1 MASSVKAKQNLKDIR
16 FSKKNP
22 LIKVLEPRIMFDGA
36 FLFSA
41 VDTFDNLES
50 QNNSNSQDIS
60 SLSIEGN
67 EALFSSN
74 QSNKEF
80 VFIDSGVNNY
90 QSLIESMDST
100 KQVYIIDANRDGFIQ
115 IQNILQNESNVD
127 AVHLIG
133 HGSAGQIIFG
143 NSTLNAESLNQ
154 YSDALRVIGG
164 ALTTSGDILFYGCNI
179 AQSDAGQLLVQQ
191 IGNITQADIASST
204 DITGRDGD
212 WELEHNVGEIETR
225 AMAFKNF
232 DGNLLENG
240 IDSINS
246 NVVNLSGATNFEA
259 RWRSGNNQG
268 QMDNS
273 GNRFIITLERE
284 NITNSGGTLVFDVA
298 GSVSSYVASSSNKI
312 NSYIIFLNDDV
323 NRRASAS
330 AGSVTFDNTILGIYS
345 AYDKTIDNSYLDKSG
360 ATYPSSSATKVNKRI
375 FENLQ
380 TSATTSND
388 WLSLSNSNKTIAF
401 GAQNGLKGDF
411 IRVIT
416 MATPTNTAP
425 DADPDYAVVNEDAT
439 LNVSNNANK
448 NLSGSYDAAGEHSGD
463 VMDGNSSAN
472 NDSDA
477 DGDSLTIT
485 SFRTGSSVGNG
496 TAGTVGQA
504 LTGTYGQLTLNA
516 NGSYSYVANQ
526 AAADYLDAGDSGVY
540 DYFNYTISDGT
551 TTDTTT
557 IRIEILG
564 VNDDIIAV
572 NDYDAVN
579 EDATIT
585 RSSSSSYSVD
595 YDDTDA
601 DADDNNTNFTITAI
615 KIGSTEGSGTAGSI
629 GSALTGT
636 YGQLTMNSNGSYSY
650 TANQSA
656 ADDLDEGDTAYDYF
670 NYTVS
675 DGTDT
680 DIAVLRITVT
690 GINDAPVAQ
699 NDVGVINEDA
709 TLTVSNSANANVSGS
724 YDATGEHSGDV
735 INTSSSSHTD
745 SDPDDSASLV
755 VSAIRLGGTEGSGTA
770 GSIGSALTG
779 TYGQLTIAANGSYS
793 YVANQSAADDLDA
806 GDSATDVFNY
816 TLSDG
821 TATDIGT
828 ITITVLGLND
838 PVVAVNDTGSVNE
851 DATLTVSDGSGD
863 IIANNDTDADD
874 SASLVVSAIRLGGT
888 EGSGTAGTL
897 GQALTGTYGQL
908 TLNANGSYTYVANQA
923 AADDLDA
930 GDTATD
936 VFNYTLSDGTATD
949 IATITITVTGIND
962 PVVAVN
968 DTGSVNE
975 DATLTVSDGSGD
987 IIANNDTDADDSASL
1002 VVSAIRLGGTEGS
1015 GTAGTL
1021 GQALTGTYGQLTLNA
1036 NGSYSYVANQSAAD
1050 DLDAGD
1056 TATDVFNYT
1065 LSDGTATDIATITI
1079 TVTGIND
1086 APVAQN
1092 DVGVINED
1100 ATLTVS
1106 NSANANVSGS
1116 YDATGEHS
1124 GDVIN
1129 TSSSSHTDSDPDDS
1143 ASLVVSAIRLGSSE
1157 GSGTAGTLGSAL
1169 TGTYG
1174 TLTMNANGSYTYVAD
1189 QTAAD
1194 NLNAGQSAT
1203 DSFNYTLSDGTAT
1216 DIGVIQI
1223 TVLGLNNDSSNAAPS
1238 ATNDTDAVNAN
1249 ETITRSDG
1257 SSQDVQRDDTDS
1269 DGDTLTVSAIRTGA
1283 ESGSGTSGSV
1293 GSALTGTYGTLTI
1306 AADGS
1311 YSYVAD
1317 QDAAD
1322 SISDGAT
1329 ATDTFTYTITDGDK
1343 TDTAEIVIT
1352 VTGTSFIAVNDTDSV
1367 NEDATVTAT
1376 DGSSTDVITDDSGSG
1391 TLVVSA
1397 IRLGGTEGS
1406 GTAGTVGSA
1415 LTGTYGTLTL
1425 NANGSYT
1432 YVADQA
1438 AADALDA
1445 NDTATDVFNYTLS
1458 NGSSTDT
1465 ATLTITVTGIND
1477 PVVATNDT
1485 GSVNEDATLTVSD
1498 GSGDII
1504 ADNDTDA
1511 DDSASLVVSAIRTGG
1526 TEGSGTAGTVGS
1538 ALTGTYGTLTL
1549 NANGSYTYVADQAA
1563 ADALDANDTATD
1575 VFNYTLSDGTATDTA
1590 TITITVTG
1598 VDDDIT
1604 AVNDTDAVDEDGT
1617 ISRAAGSAYDIDSD
1631 DTDLDDSSSSS
1642 ITAIRIGGVEG
1653 GGTAGTV
1660 GSALTGTYG
1669 TLTLNANG
1677 SYTYVADQAAADA
1690 LDANDTATDS
1700 FNYTVTSG
1708 SQTDTATLVIT
1719 VTGINDPVVAANDTG
1734 SVNEDATL
1742 TVSDGSGDIIADN
1755 DTDADDS
1762 ASLVVS
1768 AIRTGGT
1775 EGSGTAGTV
1784 GSALTGTYGTLTLN
1798 ANGSYTY
1805 VADQAAAD
1813 ALDAN
1818 DTATDVFNYTL
1829 SDGTAT
1835 DTATIT
1841 ITVTGVDDDITAVND
1856 TDTVDEDATISR
1868 DAGSSYDIDS
1878 DDVDLDDSSSSSITA
1893 IRIGANE
1900 GNGVSGT
1907 VGSALTGTYG
1917 TLTLNANG
1925 SYTYVA
1931 DQAAADALDAND
1943 TATDSFNYTVTS
1955 GSQTDIATLI
1965 ITVTGINDDV
1975 IAVNDTDAVTE
1986 DSTITRSTSDEQEL
2000 DADDTDLDASSST
2013 TITEIRL
2020 GATEGSGTAGTI
2032 GQPLVGTY
2040 GTLTVNADGSYT
2052 YVADQAAADN
2062 LGAGASATDSFNY
2075 TVSDGTDTDIATLI
2089 ITVTGTDP
2097 KNNPIA
2103 ADDTGSVNDGDTLTV
2118 SDGASD
2124 LIASNDSDADTAT
2137 SSLTISGI
2145 RTGTEGGTG
2154 TTGTVGTSLV
2164 GVYGTLTVNA
2174 NGSYTYT
2181 ANTEA
2186 AKNLAPGATEQDY
2199 FTYTLTDGVDIDKAQ
2214 ITIDVTGKNN
2224 APTSSKIP
2232 IINLLENQKIVID
2245 KTSFFTDPDPA
2256 ENSYG
2261 QLTYT
2266 TTGLPSQL
2274 TINEDTGKITG
2285 TFGPDEYGTYTF
2297 TITGTDGGNLST
2309 QETVTILV
2317 RKPVPG
2323 VDDDVKVNKKGEYK
2337 RVKVTANNVE
2347 KISLRSTVVMQ
2358 ALNINYSLPEIVK
2371 DLSFSGGLKIVD
2383 VGSEV
2388 MNTKLIPDQKG
2399 VTVGFSISDDFQQN
2413 VKQYTGVMKDGSAL
2427 PTWIKIDPSNGQ
2439 TLTQFPDGVETVEIK
2454 IIAIEKDNTSRDIN
2468 VLLDKGEIASDPAM
2482 QKNLDAFLD
2491 RSASLKTLVNVD
2503 TQGQI
2508 NLIREN
2514 NNVIDESLTSNLN
2527 SPNIITNNVPD
2538 VFFQEGFEPQATFK
2552 MSNIE
2557 TTDNG
2562 FTANVIDDNR
2572 SNVKQYSASFEN
2584 GTPLP
2589 QWIKINSQSG
2599 VIEANP
2605 PSGIEKI
2612 SFKVLAE
2619 DEDGELR
2626 ILDVELDFTENSN
2639 DELSLSLP
2647 QNQMDTNGFTGLSE
2661 QVLAEYNNYNNYG
2674 SGLISRINA

>member
-1 MASSVKAKQNLKDIR
+1 M
-16 FSKKNP
+16 
-22 LIKVLEPRIMFDGA
+22 
-36 FLFSA
+36 
-41 VDTFDNLES
+41 
-50 QNNSNSQDIS
+50 
-60 SLSIEGN
+60 
-67 EALFSSN
+67 
-74 QSNKEF
+74 
-80 VFIDSGVNNY
+80 
-90 QSLIESMDST
+90 
-100 KQVYIIDANRDGFIQ
+100 
-115 IQNILQNESNVD
+115 
-127 AVHLIG
+127 
-133 HGSAGQIIFG
+133 
-143 NSTLNAESLNQ
+143 
-154 YSDALRVIGG
+154 
-164 ALTTSGDILFYGCNI
+164 
-179 AQSDAGQLLVQQ
+179 
-191 IGNITQADIASST
+191 
-204 DITGRDGD
+204 
-212 WELEHNVGEIETR
+212 
-225 AMAFKNF
+225 
-232 DGNLLENG
+232 
-240 IDSINS
+240 
-246 NVVNLSGATNFEA
+246 
-259 RWRSGNNQG
+259 
-268 QMDNS
+268 
-273 GNRFIITLERE
+273 
-284 NITNSGGTLVFDVA
+284 
-298 GSVSSYVASSSNKI
+298 
-312 NSYIIFLNDDV
+312 
-323 NRRASAS
+323 
-330 AGSVTFDNTILGIYS
+330 
-345 AYDKTIDNSYLDKSG
+345 
-360 ATYPSSSATKVNKRI
+360 
-375 FENLQ
+375 
-380 TSATTSND
+380 
-388 WLSLSNSNKTIAF
+388 
-401 GAQNGLKGDF
+401 
-411 IRVIT
+411 
-416 MATPTNTAP
+416 
-425 DADPDYAVVNEDAT
+425 
-439 LNVSNNANK
+439 
-448 NLSGSYDAAGEHSGD
+448 
-463 VMDGNSSAN
+463 
-472 NDSDA
+472 
-477 DGDSLTIT
+477 
-485 SFRTGSSVGNG
+485 
-496 TAGTVGQA
+496 
-504 LTGTYGQLTLNA
+504 
-516 NGSYSYVANQ
+516 
-526 AAADYLDAGDSGVY
+526 
-540 DYFNYTISDGT
+540 
-551 TTDTTT
+551 
-557 IRIEILG
+557 
-564 VNDDIIAV
+564 
-572 NDYDAVN
+572 
-579 EDATIT
+579 
-585 RSSSSSYSVD
+585 
-595 YDDTDA
+595 
-601 DADDNNTNFTITAI
+601 
-615 KIGSTEGSGTAGSI
+615 
-629 GSALTGT
+629 
-636 YGQLTMNSNGSYSY
+636 
-650 TANQSA
+650 
-656 ADDLDEGDTAYDYF
+656 
-670 NYTVS
+670 
-675 DGTDT
+675 
-680 DIAVLRITVT
+680 
-690 GINDAPVAQ
+690 
-699 NDVGVINEDA
+699 
-709 TLTVSNSANANVSGS
+709 
-724 YDATGEHSGDV
+724 
-735 INTSSSSHTD
+735 
-745 SDPDDSASLV
+745 
-755 VSAIRLGGTEGSGTA
+755 
-770 GSIGSALTG
+770 
-779 TYGQLTIAANGSYS
+779 
-793 YVANQSAADDLDA
+793 
-806 GDSATDVFNY
+806 
-816 TLSDG
+816 
-821 TATDIGT
+821 
-828 ITITVLGLND
+828 
-838 PVVAVNDTGSVNE
+838 
-851 DATLTVSDGSGD
+851 
-863 IIANNDTDADD
+863 
-874 SASLVVSAIRLGGT
+874 
-888 EGSGTAGTL
+888 
-897 GQALTGTYGQL
+897 
-908 TLNANGSYTYVANQA
+908 
-923 AADDLDA
+923 
-930 GDTATD
+930 
-936 VFNYTLSDGTATD
+936 
-949 IATITITVTGIND
+949 
-962 PVVAVN
+962 
-968 DTGSVNE
+968 
-975 DATLTVSDGSGD
+975 
-987 IIANNDTDADDSASL
+987 
-1002 VVSAIRLGGTEGS
+1002 
-1015 GTAGTL
+1015 
-1021 GQALTGTYGQLTLNA
+1021 
-1036 NGSYSYVANQSAAD
+1036 
-1050 DLDAGD
+1050 
-1056 TATDVFNYT
+1056 
-1065 LSDGTATDIATITI
+1065 
-1079 TVTGIND
+1079 
-1086 APVAQN
+1086 
-1092 DVGVINED
+1092 
-1100 ATLTVS
+1100 
-1106 NSANANVSGS
+1106 
-1116 YDATGEHS
+1116 
-1124 GDVIN
+1124 IN

-1445 NDTATDVFNYTLS
+1445 NDTATD
-1458 NGSSTDT
+1458 
-1465 ATLTITVTGIND
+1465 
-1477 PVVATNDT
+1477 
-1485 GSVNEDATLTVSD
+1485 
-1498 GSGDII
+1498 
-1504 ADNDTDA
+1504 
-1511 DDSASLVVSAIRTGG
+1511 
-1526 TEGSGTAGTVGS
+1526 
-1538 ALTGTYGTLTL
+1538 
-1549 NANGSYTYVADQAA
+1549 
-1563 ADALDANDTATD
+1563 
-1575 VFNYTLSDGTATDTA
+1575 
-1590 TITITVTG
+1590 
-1598 VDDDIT
+1598 
-1604 AVNDTDAVDEDGT
+1604 
-1617 ISRAAGSAYDIDSD
+1617 
-1631 DTDLDDSSSSS
+1631 
-1642 ITAIRIGGVEG
+1642 
-1653 GGTAGTV
+1653 
-1660 GSALTGTYG
+1660 
-1669 TLTLNANG
+1669 
-1677 SYTYVADQAAADA
+1677 
-1690 LDANDTATDS
+1690 S

-1719 VTGINDPVVAANDTG
+1719 VTGINDPVVATNDTG